1 MKILEKITGFLYG
14 IKVLFQDFF
23 SWGKKQVSTLIAILA
38 LAVWFMFYFASGLF
52 GTETFPIGYFQKIP
66 FGLLVA
72 CVGLGSA
79 LLWLKY
85 GRPDDEDKLNNQT
98 DGGIKELTEWQKVQI
113 GLFWISAFLILYVI
127 GVVAL

>member
-1 MKILEKITGFLYG
+1 MKTLEKIVGFFYG
-14 IKVLFQDFF
+14 IKALFADFF
-23 SWGKKQVSTLIAILA
+23 KWGKKQVSTLIAILA
-38 LAVWFMFYFASGLF
+38 LAVWFVFYVASGLF

-72 CVGLGSA
+72 CIGLGAA

-98 DGGIKELTEWQKVQI
+98 EGGVNKLTEWQKVLVS
-113 GLFWISAFLILYVI
+113 LFWVAAFLILYVI